1 MSPRGLGK
9 GLSKPSPHRRFFP
22 AWVLSGR
29 EAPRIPTRRGEAMAD
44 SNSTRSI
51 GFVGLGAM
59 GLSVVQNLARAGY
72 RVQGFDLAT
81 GALATLE

>member
-1 MSPRGLGK
+1 
-9 GLSKPSPHRRFFP
+9 
-22 AWVLSGR
+22 
-29 EAPRIPTRRGEAMAD
+29 MAD

-59 GLSVVQNLARAGY
+59 GLSVVQNLARAGN

-81 GALATLE
+81 